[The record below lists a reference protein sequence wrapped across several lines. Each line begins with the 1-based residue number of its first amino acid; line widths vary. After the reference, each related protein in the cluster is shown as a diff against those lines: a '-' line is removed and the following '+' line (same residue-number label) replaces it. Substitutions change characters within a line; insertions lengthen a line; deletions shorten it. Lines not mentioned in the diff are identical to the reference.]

1 MVYNEEVDIN
11 QVGKQIILASSF
23 TESTRYF

>member
-1 MVYNEEVDIN
+1 MVYNEEADIN

-23 TESTRYF
+23 TEFTRYF